1 MAAVPSPQRSLDE
14 LLTRA
19 GDMPVLPHVVF
30 RLMEVSSFDDHSCA
44 DIEKSVMVDP
54 GFAVRVLRRANG
66 SKQGQDDVLSIRE
79 AVRQVGSRSVV
90 ELATSAGSCFD
101 AFIGKNDA
109 ASLRKRAWWR
119 HSLDTAVCCSYVAQR
134 SGLVHE
140 DDAYTAG
147 LLYFLGKTLLN
158 RLDPDRYDRVEA
170 HVSEGMT
177 ETEAEARLFGWSH
190 IEVAGGALARWNLP
204 ARLGDAMD
212 YESEDTQQGGSL
224 LRACLCLSH
233 TIARHAIA
241 GGTDCTM
248 PTWAKSLLGFSDEV
262 ADDVCDGA
270 RNAIASAELAQF

>member
-1 MAAVPSPQRSLDE
+1 
-14 LLTRA
+14 
-19 GDMPVLPHVVF
+19 MPVLPHVVF
-30 RLMEVSSFDDHSCA
+30 RLMEVSSFDDHACA

-66 SKQGQDDVLSIRE
+66 GRQGQDEVLSIRE
-79 AVRQVGSRSVV
+79 AVRVVGSRSVV

-134 SGLVHE
+134 SGRVHE

-158 RLDPDRYDRVEA
+158 RLDADRYDRVDVQ
-170 HVSEGMT
+170 VSEGVSDAD
-177 ETEAEARLFGWSH
+177 AEARLFGWSH
-190 IEVAGGALARWNLP
+190 IEIAGAALARWNLP
-204 ARLGDAMD
+204 PSLCDAMD
-212 YESEDTQQGGSL
+212 YESDTSDASDSP

-233 TIARHAIA
+233 NIARHAIV
-241 GGTDCTM
+241 GGSDCTM
-248 PTWAKSLLGFSDEV
+248 PTWAKTVLGLSDD

-270 RNAIASAELAQF
+270 RDAIASAELTQF